1 MARKTAEF
9 TLEVNGKKADWTIY
23 ELRVRT
29 ILELFEKFE
38 KNQNS
43 ETETDQ
49 FKRLFN
55 DLLPKITDLTFEEMK
70 DLAPSELMQGWNI
83 FKEVNA
89 DFFVIAQTIGLGET
103 VKAMKEMFVN
113 NLLRGFA
120 SSSGEAIPKP

>member
-9 TLEVNGKKADWTIY
+9 TLEVNGKTEDWTIY

-120 SSSGEAIPKP
+120 SSSEEAIPEP

>member
-9 TLEVNGKKADWTIY
+9 TLEVNGKKEDWTIY

-38 KNQNS
+38 KNDK
-43 ETETDQ
+43 EEAETDQ

-55 DLLPKITDLTFEEMK
+55 ELLPKVTDLTFEEMK
-70 DLAPSELMQGWNI
+70 DLAPSELMQGWKI
-83 FKEVNA
+83 FRKVNE

-113 NLLRGFA
+113 NLLKGFA
-120 SSSGEAIPKP
+120 SSYEEAIPEP

>member
-120 SSSGEAIPKP
+120 SSSEEAIPEP

>member
-9 TLEVNGKKADWTIY
+9 TLEVNGKTEDWTIY

-55 DLLPKITDLTFEEMK
+55 ELLPKITDLTFEEMK

-120 SSSGEAIPKP
+120 SSSEEAIPEP

>member
-9 TLEVNGKKADWTIY
+9 TLEVNGKKEDWTIY

-29 ILELFEKFE
+29 ILELFQKFE
-38 KNQNS
+38 KNDK
-43 ETETDQ
+43 EEAETDQ

-55 DLLPKITDLTFEEMK
+55 ELLPKVTDLTFEEMK
-70 DLAPSELMQGWNI
+70 DLAPSELMQGWKI
-83 FKEVNA
+83 FRKVNE

-113 NLLRGFA
+113 NLLKGFA
-120 SSSGEAIPKP
+120 SSYEEAIPEP

>member
-55 DLLPKITDLTFEEMK
+55 ELLPKITDLTFEEMK

-113 NLLRGFA
+113 NLLKGFA
-120 SSSGEAIPKP
+120 SSSEEAIPEP

>member
-55 DLLPKITDLTFEEMK
+55 ELLPKITDLTFEEMK

-120 SSSGEAIPKP
+120 SSSEEAIPEP

>member
-1 MARKTAEF
+1 M
-9 TLEVNGKKADWTIY
+9 
-23 ELRVRT
+23 
-29 ILELFEKFE
+29 ELFEKFE

-120 SSSGEAIPKP
+120 SSSEEAIPEP